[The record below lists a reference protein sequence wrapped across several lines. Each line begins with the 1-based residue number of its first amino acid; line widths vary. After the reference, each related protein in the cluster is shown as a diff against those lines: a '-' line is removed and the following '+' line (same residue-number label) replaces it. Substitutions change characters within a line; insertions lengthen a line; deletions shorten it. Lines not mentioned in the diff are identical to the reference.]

1 MGVWGDRCFGGID
14 DLIWDFYKL
23 KSTCLW
29 GGLDLIGNFMI
40 SSHLILRKYLT
51 WLGILWFQVISSC
64 GNAWLDWKFYDFK
77 SSHLRGG
84 LDLIGNFVISSH
96 LILRKYLTWLGI
108 LWFQVI
114 SSCGST
120 WLDWEFYDFK
130 SSHLAEMLDLICV
143 FVIWSHPS
151 FGEGLTWFA
160 FL

>member
-1 MGVWGDRCFGGID
+1 MLLISIVIFLLLLRSMSQTHHFTLPLISCRNWSLLGGWVFEGID

-29 GGLDLIGNFMI
+29 GGLDLI
-40 SSHLILRKYLT
+40 
-51 WLGILWFQVISSC
+51 W
-64 GNAWLDWKFYDFK
+64 
-77 SSHLRGG
+77 
-84 LDLIGNFVISSH
+84 NFVISSH
-96 LILRKYLTWLGI
+96 FILRKCLTWLGI

-120 WLDWEFYDFK
+120 WLDLRFCDFK

-151 FGEGLTWFA
+151 FGEGLTWFE